1 MLSIYFKFKSIM
13 LLLFLKWPIPS
24 TWIVT
29 EHKYGLNRLTKRSM

>member
-13 LLLFLKWPIPS
+13 LLLFLEMAY
-24 TWIVT
+24 TENMMVT